1 MFDRALNRPLTS
13 VCMIMPKFDVVMV
26 QKQPS
31 RGVLRKE
38 CLENMQQ
45 INIGEHPCQS
55 VILVKLQSNF
65 TEIALRHGC
74 SPVSAAYF

>member
-55 VILVKLQSNF
+55 VISVKLQSNF
-65 TEIALRHGC
+65 TEIALRHGG